1 MKPYQMC
8 DSKIQKYHTKCFNL
22 RKFFCVSSEPKKIL
36 ESISTLS
43 IPLLFFTTFLKLFFS
58 LSLFILTK
66 NEKKRNKNWS
76 IVYNSSPQGNILSG
90 DSRRDIFVISFFQIV
105 SSILPAKV
113 TDDPQKR
120 RVSCRKSFLGC
131 LFGGRGFDHFI
142 RSITKSLYCFK
153 NV

>member
-1 MKPYQMC
+1 MC

-22 RKFFCVSSEPKKIL
+22 RKCFCLSSEPKKIL

-43 IPLLFFTTFLKLFFS
+43 FPLLFLKLFFG
-58 LSLFILTK
+58 LYLFILTK

-90 DSRRDIFVISFFQIV
+90 DSRRDIFVISFFQSV

-113 TDDPQKR
+113 TDDPPKR